1 MNTLY
6 IILKSTLLCLSL
18 VVFTCSITYGQI
30 LEPATIDLQKARI
43 IIDSLDRKFAHH
55 FYNGDSISLYNM
67 YAKGASLGSKRG
79 NEILLSWGLQIRNS
93 IKNDTRT
100 ILYTTTSLS
109 TDSEF
114 LVELGTYEFRDS
126 KGNSKYKGKYLVV
139 WKQEDGNW
147 KLYRDM
153 GL

>member
-1 MNTLY
+1 MYKLY
-6 IILKSTLLCLSL
+6 SVLKSTLLCLSL
-18 VVFTCSITYGQI
+18 IITFSITNGQNSGS
-30 LEPATIDLQKARI
+30 ETFDLQKARI
-43 IIDSLDRKFAHH
+43 IIESLDRQFAQH

-67 YAKGASLGSKRG
+67 YAKGASLENKRG
-79 NEILLSWGLQIRNS
+79 NEILLSWGQQIRNS
-93 IKNDTRT
+93 IRNDTRT

-114 LVELGTYEFRDS
+114 LVELGIYEFRDS
-126 KGNSKYKGKYLVV
+126 KGNLKHKGKYLVV
-139 WKQEDGNW
+139 WKQEDGKW